1 MTPAFPIRLRAL
13 TLAAAVLA
21 TPAQAHFLTL
31 LPSEDVLP
39 EGGAVTLSLV
49 FTHPFEGGPAMA
61 LARPARF
68 GMIRGGETVDLT
80 ERLEAAPVDGVSA
93 WSARVDLA
101 EPGPAQF
108 FVEPR
113 PYWEPA
119 EGRYIVHYAKV
130 LVDSF
135 ATGADW
141 DRPVGLP
148 VEILPLTR
156 PTGLWTGNVFQGVAT
171 RNGAP
176 APFAE
181 VEVEFVNDGSVTAPN
196 DAFVT
201 QVIKADA
208 AGVFTY
214 AMPRAGWWGFA
225 ALFEGETPMLSPEG
239 AEAPVEEG
247 ALIWVRATDMAG
259 G

>member
-1 MTPAFPIRLRAL
+1 MISAFPIRLRA
-13 TLAAAVLA
+13 AALVMAVLA
-21 TPAQAHFLTL
+21 SPVHAHFLML

-49 FTHPFEGGPAMA
+49 FTHPFEGGPAMPME
-61 LARPARF
+61 RPARF
-68 GMIRGGETVDLT
+68 GMIRGGETVDLAD
-80 ERLEAAPVDGVSA
+80 RLEAAPVGGVSA
-93 WSARVDLA
+93 WTARVDLA
-101 EPGPAQF
+101 EPGPALF

-119 EGRYIVHYAKV
+119 EGKYIVHYAKV

-141 DRPVGLP
+141 DKPVGLP
-148 VEILPLTR
+148 VEIVPLTR

-171 RNGAP
+171 RHGAP

-181 VEVEFVNDGSVTAPN
+181 IEVAFVNDGSVKAPN

-225 ALFEGETPMLSPEG
+225 ALFEGAAPMTSPEG
-239 AEAPVEEG
+239 AEVPVEEG
-247 ALIWVRATDMAG
+247 ALIWVHATDMAG